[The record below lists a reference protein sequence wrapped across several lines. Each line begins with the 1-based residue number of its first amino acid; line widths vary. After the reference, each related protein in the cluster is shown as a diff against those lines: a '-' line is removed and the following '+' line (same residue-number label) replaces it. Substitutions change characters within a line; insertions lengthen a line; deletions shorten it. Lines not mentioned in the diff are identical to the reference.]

1 MLLPIALCYML
12 CSCYSIA
19 VTVRSQ
25 KAGVCAP
32 RVVSADVVD
41 AAVNLEEGPYPM
53 SGGGGRSSSCE
64 GGMGEPGS

>member
-1 MLLPIALCYML
+1 M
-12 CSCYSIA
+12 
-19 VTVRSQ
+19 TVRSQ